1 MVDSNHIDC
10 WVVGFLDKKCQ
21 KLFKIRGVSLCIIVE
36 NKCDRDDIKKVYML
50 LFTHIVEVL
59 EELRFAGQLF
69 MPFKMIYYLFRE
81 GV

>member
-1 MVDSNHIDC
+1 
-10 WVVGFLDKKCQ
+10 
-21 KLFKIRGVSLCIIVE
+21 
-36 NKCDRDDIKKVYML
+36 ML